1 MEQNQQRTVSFV
13 DVSNRD
19 NYIGQES
26 RSESKVISLP
36 ETVTVSNNLNTLDDH
51 TTKVVT
57 TTTEAVLNIN
67 INKANNSIDIHRL
80 QKNIDNWTIQVCIM
94 CYIHKNENIKQLKFY
109 FLKLVYIYIYIYF

>member
-1 MEQNQQRTVSFV
+1 MEQTQQRTVSFV

-19 NYIGQES
+19 NYVSQES

-36 ETVTVSNNLNTLDDH
+36 ETVTVSSNLNILDDH

-67 INKANNSIDIHRL
+67 INKVNNSIDVHRL
-80 QKNIDNWTIQVCIM
+80 QKNIDNWTIQVCTLS
-94 CYIHKNENIKQLKFY
+94 YVHGK
-109 FLKLVYIYIYIYF
+109 